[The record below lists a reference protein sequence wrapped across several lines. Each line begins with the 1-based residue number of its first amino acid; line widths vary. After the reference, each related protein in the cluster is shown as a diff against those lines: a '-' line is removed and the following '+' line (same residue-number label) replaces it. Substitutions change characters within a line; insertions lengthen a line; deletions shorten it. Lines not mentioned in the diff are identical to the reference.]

1 LKTIQKGVNPKKLIN
16 ELSESLL
23 DAFDSLKLIDNY
35 DVYQHLMVYWGDVMQ
50 DDVYVVSD
58 DGWQSGRDVYRIMK
72 ITKQKDGKNK
82 SKEIDGIDGIESKL
96 LKPQLL
102 INKYFNSEK
111 IELENL
117 EVERDSITAELD
129 AMEEEH
135 GGEEGLLAD
144 AKNDKDK
151 ITAASAKDRLK
162 AIKGNK
168 NDAEE
173 IELLEHFLKQSDKFT
188 EINKKIK
195 ALQKELEKMVWGK
208 YKILT
213 DDEIKL
219 LVVDHKWIL
228 NLENGLQNEMQRI
241 SQRLTQRIKEL
252 VERYET
258 TMPLQLNELKSLEE
272 KVNAHL
278 SIMGFVWN

>member
-1 LKTIQKGVNPKKLIN
+1 
-16 ELSESLL
+16 
-23 DAFDSLKLIDNY
+23 
-35 DVYQHLMVYWGDVMQ
+35 
-50 DDVYVVSD
+50 
-58 DGWQSGRDVYRIMK
+58 
-72 ITKQKDGKNK
+72 
-82 SKEIDGIDGIESKL
+82 L

-151 ITAASAKDRLK
+151 ITSASAKERFK
-162 AIKGNK
+162 IIKGNK
-168 NDAEE
+168 SDADE
-173 IELLEHFLKQSDKFT
+173 IALIEQFLMQSDKIT
-188 EINKKIK
+188 EVNKKIK
-195 ALQKELEKMVWGK
+195 ALQKALEKMVWEK

-213 DDEIKL
+213 DDEIKI

-228 NLENGLQNEMQRI
+228 YLENAIQNEMQRI
-241 SQRLTQRIKEL
+241 SQGLTHRINEL
-252 VERYET
+252 VDRYET
-258 TMPLQLNELKSLEE
+258 ALPLQLNEAKSLEE
-272 KVNAHL
+272 KVNNHL
-278 SIMGFVWN
+278 SKMGFKWN